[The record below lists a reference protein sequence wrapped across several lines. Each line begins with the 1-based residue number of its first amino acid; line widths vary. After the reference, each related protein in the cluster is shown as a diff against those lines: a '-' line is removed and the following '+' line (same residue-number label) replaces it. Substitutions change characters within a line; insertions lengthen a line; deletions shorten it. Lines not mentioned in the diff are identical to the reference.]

1 MPWVVR
7 DAVDEINR
15 AVLDARGVDT
25 TLLHYAQL
33 NPLSAPFWNRMGYRP
48 LWTGWEVRPAASLR

>member
-25 TLLHYAQL
+25 TLLHYVQL
-33 NPLSAPFWNRMGYRP
+33 YPLSAPFWNRMGYRP